1 MIGDAQKLVHGSV
14 APGFEPVRDVFV
26 ENFQRRGEI
35 GAACAVYRRGEKV
48 VDLWGG
54 VRDVASGAPWEE
66 DTMVLVF
73 STTKGMSALALAV
86 AHSRG
91 LLHHDERV
99 ATYWPEFAQNGKG
112 DVTVRQLLAHEAGLP
127 VIDERLDVAALGDLD
142 RVAAALARQRPAWEP
157 GQKHGY
163 HAISLGLYEGELLR
177 RVDPRRRSLGQFFQD
192 EVAKPLGIAFHI
204 GLPPTVSS
212 TRVARVV
219 GYHPARTLLHAHKL
233 PWRFLRAIVDRQS
246 VTARAFGNPRL
257 LNPADLDHPEFRAVE
272 LPGSN
277 GIGQARAIARAYG
290 VFATGGAE
298 LGISPDTLKALR
310 SPAATPARGRH
321 DEVLQIDTAFSLGF
335 LKPSGWCHFGSN
347 DQAFG
352 TPGMGGSFGFADPEL
367 GLGFAYVM
375 NRMGF
380 HLADDPREKALRDAT
395 YRCVRW
401 RGCA

>member
-1 MIGDAQKLVHGSV
+1 MHGSV
-14 APGFEPVRDVFV
+14 ARGFEPVRDVFV
-26 ENFQRRGEI
+26 DNFRRRGEV
-35 GAACAVYRRGEKV
+35 GAACAVYLRGDKV

-54 VRDVASGAPWEE
+54 RRDVATGAPWEE

-91 LLHHDERV
+91 FLQHDERV
-99 ATYWPEFAQNGKG
+99 STYWPEFAQHGKG
-112 DVTVRQLLAHEAGLP
+112 SVTVRQLLAHQAGLP
-127 VIDERLDVAALGDLD
+127 IIDEPLDVAALADRG
-142 RVAAALARQRPAWEP
+142 RVAAALASQRLEWEP
-157 GQKHGY
+157 GKKHGY

-177 RVDPRRRSLGQFFQD
+177 RVDPRGRSLGQFFQD

-204 GLPPTVSS
+204 GLPPDVSS
-212 TRVARVV
+212 TRVARVI
-219 GYHPARTLLHAHKL
+219 GYHPARTLPHAHKL
-233 PWRFLRAIVDRQS
+233 PWRFLRSIVDRRS

-257 LNPADLDHPEFRAVE
+257 WNPADLDRPDFRAVE
-272 LPGSN
+272 LPASN

-298 LGISPDTLKALR
+298 LGIRPETMAALQ
-310 SPAATPARGRH
+310 SPATAPAHGRH

-335 LKPSGWCHFGSN
+335 LKPSGWCRFGT
-347 DQAFG
+347 DDKAFG

-367 GLGFAYVM
+367 GLGFAYAM

-395 YRCVRW
+395 YECVR
-401 RGCA
+401 RVA